1 MEILKTYVV
10 PIPNN
15 RSVFDPVMFQKLHFT
30 KAGLYFLDQGKQLVR
45 IDAEQALNLINS
57 KF

>member
-10 PIPNN
+10 PVPK
-15 RSVFDPVMFQKLHFT
+15 RSVLDPAMFQRLHFT
-30 KAGLYFLDQGKQLVR
+30 KGGLYFLDQGRQLIH
-45 IDAEQALNLINS
+45 IDTEQALDLIHS

>member
-30 KAGLYFLDQGKQLVR
+30 KGGFYFLDQGKQLVR
-45 IDAEQALNLINS
+45 IDTEQALDLIHS